1 MLQSPASLETGINAG
16 ATISRGDG
24 NKSVLSSL
32 PMSGAMIHIIEDE
45 PHHAILLDRALCQ
58 ARFATTLAADGH
70 TGWEN
75 VQRLM
80 PSLILLDLMLPGMD
94 GQEVCR
100 LVRSTPSTRHIPIIM
115 LSALGT
121 EEDRISGIQMGA
133 DDYVVKPFSPR
144 EVVSRVQAVLR
155 RSQEL
160 VSAATALSVASITV
174 QGPYFVVSLEGRQL
188 TVSSMELALLR
199 AILPREGELV
209 RAERADR
216 PSSWREPADSAG
228 RARSPDS
235 ISSPK
240 TRE

>member
-1 MLQSPASLETGINAG
+1 
-16 ATISRGDG
+16 
-24 NKSVLSSL
+24 
-32 PMSGAMIHIIEDE
+32 MIHIIEDE

-160 VSAATALSVASITV
+160 VSAATALSDASITV

-209 RAERADR
+209 RAEELTALLVGENQRIPLEELDHR
-216 PSSWREPADSAG
+216 IRFLRRKLENSGAG
-228 RARSPDS
+228 TIEILPGFRYRLPTAL
-235 ISSPK
+235 
-240 TRE
+240 

>member
-1 MLQSPASLETGINAG
+1 
-16 ATISRGDG
+16 
-24 NKSVLSSL
+24 
-32 PMSGAMIHIIEDE
+32 MIHIIEDE
-45 PHHAILLDRALCQ
+45 PLHAALLDRALCQ

-115 LSALGT
+115 LTALGT
-121 EEDRISGIQMGA
+121 EEDRIAGIEMGA

-160 VSAATALSVASITV
+160 VSAATALSDASITV

-209 RAERADR
+209 RAE
-216 PSSWREPADSAG
+216 ELNTLLAG
-228 RARSPDS
+228 ENQRIPLEELDHRIRFLRRKLENSGAGTIEILPGFRYRFP
-235 ISSPK
+235 
-240 TRE
+240 TGL